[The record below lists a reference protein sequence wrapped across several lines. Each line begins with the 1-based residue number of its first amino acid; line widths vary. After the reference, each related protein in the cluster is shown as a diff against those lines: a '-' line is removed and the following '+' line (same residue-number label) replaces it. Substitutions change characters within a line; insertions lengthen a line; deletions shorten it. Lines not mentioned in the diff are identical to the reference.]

1 MRLTGATA
9 LVTGGSSGIGAATA
23 RALAGAGARL
33 LIAGRDP
40 ARLRTVA
47 GQTGGI
53 ALACDLAAPG
63 GPADL
68 AAAAQR
74 AAATLARAPGA
85 GETTAG
91 IDILVNNAGVGWAG
105 PIGEIAA
112 EKIAELVT
120 VNLTAPMQLTRLLA
134 PGMIAQGRG
143 RVVFVSSIAAT
154 GVRGEAVY
162 SATKAGLGSFAESLA
177 YELNGHDVRV
187 SVVVPG
193 VIDTPFFDRR
203 GRPYGRKRPGPQP
216 PERVARAIMSCLE
229 RDRGVCYVPR
239 WMRLPAWLHGAA
251 PGTFRA
257 LATRFG
263 DPG

>member
-1 MRLTGATA
+1 MRLTGAVA

-23 RALAGAGARL
+23 RALAGTGARL

-40 ARLRTVA
+40 ARLAAIA
-47 GQTGGI
+47 GQTGGT
-53 ALACDLAAPG
+53 ALTADLAAPD
-63 GPADL
+63 GPAGL

-74 AAATLARAPGA
+74 AAAALPPAPGD
-85 GETTAG
+85 GEAG
-91 IDILVNNAGVGWAG
+91 IDILVNNAGLGWAG
-105 PIGEIAA
+105 PIDDITA
-112 EKIAELVT
+112 EKVAELVA
-120 VNLTAPMQLTRLLA
+120 VNLTAPMQLTRLLL
-134 PGMIAQGRG
+134 PGMVARGRG
-143 RVVFVSSIAAT
+143 RVVFVSSIAGAT

-162 SATKAGLGSFAESLA
+162 SATKAGLVSFADSLA
-177 YELNGHDVRV
+177 YELDGHDVRV
-187 SVVVPG
+187 SVIVPG

-216 PERVARAIMSCLE
+216 PERVARAIVDCLE
-229 RDRGVCYVPR
+229 HDRSVSYVPR

>member
-1 MRLTGATA
+1 MRLTGAIA

-40 ARLRTVA
+40 ARLRAVA
-47 GQTGGI
+47 SQTGGI
-53 ALACDLAAPG
+53 ALTCDLAASG

-74 AAATLARAPGA
+74 AAATLPPAPGV

-134 PGMIAQGRG
+134 PGMIARGRG

-162 SATKAGLGSFAESLA
+162 SATKAGLGSFGAPVRPEKAAPPAPRTGCPGDRVLPGTRPRRVLRAALDAPARLAARRRAGNVPRARHPVRRPGLRGGSLA
-177 YELNGHDVRV
+177 
-187 SVVVPG
+187 
-193 VIDTPFFDRR
+193 
-203 GRPYGRKRPGPQP
+203 
-216 PERVARAIMSCLE
+216 
-229 RDRGVCYVPR
+229 
-239 WMRLPAWLHGAA
+239 
-251 PGTFRA
+251 
-257 LATRFG
+257 
-263 DPG
+263 

>member
-1 MRLTGATA
+1 MRLTGAVA

-40 ARLRTVA
+40 ARLAAIA

-53 ALACDLAAPG
+53 ALTGDLAAPD
-63 GPADL
+63 GPAYL

-74 AAATLARAPGA
+74 AAATLPLAPGNDA
-85 GETTAG
+85 AG
-91 IDILVNNAGVGWAG
+91 IDILVNNAGLGWSG
-105 PIGEIAA
+105 PIGDITA
-112 EKIAELVT
+112 EKVAELVA
-120 VNLTAPMQLTRLLA
+120 VNLTAPMQLTRLLL
-134 PGMIAQGRG
+134 PGMVARGRG
-143 RVVFVSSIAAT
+143 RVVFVSSIAGAT

-162 SATKAGLGSFAESLA
+162 SATKAGLVSFADSLD
-177 YELNGHDVRV
+177 YELDGHDVRV
-187 SVVVPG
+187 SVIVPG

-216 PERVARAIMSCLE
+216 PERVAEAIVACLE
-229 RDRGVCYVPR
+229 RDRGVSYVPP

-263 DPG
+263 GPG

>member
-1 MRLTGATA
+1 MRLTGAVA

-40 ARLRTVA
+40 ARLAAIA

-53 ALACDLAAPG
+53 ALTGDLAAPD
-63 GPADL
+63 GPAYL

-74 AAATLARAPGA
+74 AAATLPLAPGNDA
-85 GETTAG
+85 TG
-91 IDILVNNAGVGWAG
+91 IDILVNNAGLGWAG
-105 PIGEIAA
+105 PIGDITA
-112 EKIAELVT
+112 EKVAELVA
-120 VNLTAPMQLTRLLA
+120 VNLTAPMQLTRLLV
-134 PGMIAQGRG
+134 PGMVARGRG
-143 RVVFVSSIAAT
+143 RVVFVSSIAGAT

-162 SATKAGLGSFAESLA
+162 SATKAGLVSFADSLA
-177 YELNGHDVRV
+177 YELDGHDVRV
-187 SVVVPG
+187 SVIVPG

-216 PERVARAIMSCLE
+216 PERVARAIVASLE
-229 RDRGVCYVPR
+229 HDRGVSYVPR

-251 PGTFRA
+251 PGAFRA